1 MQIVNI
7 HDAKT
12 QLSKLLEQVQSGED
26 VVIAKA
32 GTPIVRLVPYAPPK
46 RKIAPPG
53 GMMGEGFWIADDF
66 DDPIDELFDC
76 LKDESRQR

>member
-12 QLSKLLEQVQSGED
+12 QLSRLLEQVQSGED
-26 VVIAKA
+26 VVIAKS
-32 GTPIVRLVPYAPPK
+32 GTPIVRLVPYAAPK

-53 GMMGEGFWIADDF
+53 AMAGEIWIADDF
-66 DDPIDELFDC
+66 NAPVDELFEC
-76 LKDESRQR
+76 LKPESI

>member
-1 MQIVNI
+1 MQVVNI

-26 VVIAKA
+26 VVIARA
-32 GTPIVRLVPYAPPK
+32 GTPIVRLIPYAPSK

-53 GMMGEGFWIADDF
+53 AMGGEIWIADDF
-66 DDPIDELFDC
+66 DAPIDGLFDC
-76 LKDESRQR
+76 LKTDAA

>member
-12 QLSKLLEQVQSGED
+12 QLSRLLEQVQSGED
-26 VVIAKA
+26 VVIAKS
-32 GTPIVRLVPYAPPK
+32 GTPIVRLIPYAVPK

-53 GMMGEGFWIADDF
+53 AMAGEIWIADDF
-66 DDPIDELFDC
+66 DAPMDELFEC
-76 LKDESRQR
+76 LKPEST

>member
-12 QLSKLLEQVQSGED
+12 QFSKLLEKVQSGED

-32 GTPIVRLVPYAPPK
+32 GQPIARLVPYTPPK
-46 RKIAPPG
+46 RDINPPG
-53 GMMGEGFWIADDF
+53 AMKDKIWIADDF
-66 DDPIDELFDC
+66 DAAMDNLFEC
-76 LKDESRQR
+76 IKET

>member
-1 MQIVNI
+1 MQVVNI

-26 VVIAKA
+26 VVIAKS
-32 GTPIVRLVPYAPPK
+32 GTPIVRLVPYVTPK

-53 GMMGEGFWIADDF
+53 AMAGEIWIADDF
-66 DDPIDELFDC
+66 DAPIDELFDC
-76 LKDESRQR
+76 LRPEST

>member
-12 QLSKLLEQVQSGED
+12 QLSKLLEQVQSGVD
-26 VVIAKA
+26 VVIAKS
-32 GTPIVRLVPYAPPK
+32 GTPIVRLVPYTPPK

-53 GMMGEGFWIADDF
+53 AMEGQIWIADDF
-66 DDPIDELFDC
+66 DAPMDELFDC
-76 LKDESRQR
+76 LKPESA

>member
-1 MQIVNI
+1 MQVVNI

-12 QLSKLLEQVQSGED
+12 QLSKLLEQVQAGED
-26 VVIAKA
+26 VVIAKS

-53 GMMGEGFWIADDF
+53 AMEGEIWISDDF
-66 DDPIDELFDC
+66 DAPMDELFNC
-76 LKDESRQR
+76 LKPESA

>member
-1 MQIVNI
+1 MHIVNI

-32 GTPIVRLVPYAPPK
+32 GTPIVRLIPYAPAK
-46 RKIAPPG
+46 CKIAPPG
-53 GMMGEGFWIADDF
+53 AMEGEIWIADDF
-66 DDPIDELFDC
+66 DAPLDDLFDC
-76 LKDESRQR
+76 LKDDAA